1 MSVGQGRGSKPERIA
16 RLLSV
21 SRGRRQELSGC
32 GGSLSFWWLTAWSP
46 ARLGGSSLGGEQV
59 PPTPNSQHI
68 VGGGG
73 QSGGQA
79 MAPRKSAAEFEN

>member
-1 MSVGQGRGSKPERIA
+1 M
-16 RLLSV
+16 
-21 SRGRRQELSGC
+21 
-32 GGSLSFWWLTAWSP
+32 
-46 ARLGGSSLGGEQV
+46 RLGGSSLGGEQV

-79 MAPRKSAAEFEN
+79 RAPGKSAAEFENERKTGNALGKYQDRISYRLVPPFPQGCVP